1 MIALGQTVFMPEP
14 DLEGPSIRQTNI
26 GEAGRP
32 VAVSLQNVIK
42 ATGHAAMLFEAILF
56 YLW

>member
-1 MIALGQTVFMPEP
+1 MIALGQTVLMPEP
-14 DLEGPSIRQTNI
+14 DLEVHQFDKLTL
-26 GEAGRP
+26 EAGRP
-32 VAVSLQNVIK
+32 VAGSLQNVIK

>member
-1 MIALGQTVFMPEP
+1 MPEP
-14 DLEGPSIRQTNI
+14 DLEVHQFDKLTL
-26 GEAGRP
+26 EAGRP
-32 VAVSLQNVIK
+32 VAGSLQNVIK